1 MLRFLTAGVEIIT
14 LAVIFYYV
22 LIFIRQA
29 GAVQALVGFAMLGVA
44 FILAKILHLYVL
56 ASIFTLFFPFLFL
69 AFVIIFQ
76 SEIRRALAELGRH
89 RIFSSTSLETRVIQ
103 EVIGATLELS
113 RKKIGGLIAL
123 QRDIGLGIWVQ
134 SGVGLESRVS
144 RELLESIFM
153 PGGALHDGGVI
164 IEGDRI
170 KAAACSFPFSKK
182 RQSTSSLGMRH
193 KSALGLAEA
202 SDALVIVI
210 SEETGTISVAFKGK
224 LTRNLEE
231 AGLQSLLE
239 KNIHFKKRSSNEK

>member
-1 MLRFLTAGVEIIT
+1 
-14 LAVIFYYV
+14 

-44 FILAKILHLYVL
+44 FVLAKTLHLYVL
-56 ASIFTLFFPFLFL
+56 ASIFTLLFPFLFL

-76 SEIRRALAELGRH
+76 SEIRRALAELGRR
-89 RIFSSTSLETRVIQ
+89 RIFSYTSLEARVIQ
-103 EVIGATLELS
+103 EVIGAALELS

-134 SGVGLESRVS
+134 SGVVLESRVS

-182 RQSTSSLGMRH
+182 RQSTSPLGMRH
-193 KSALGLAEA
+193 KAGLGLAEA

-210 SEETGTISVAFKGK
+210 SEETGTISVAFKGR

-231 AGLQSLLE
+231 AGLRSLLE
-239 KNIHFKKRSSNEK
+239 KNIHFKKRSSNDE